1 VKLGVTQ
8 LGRGEEGLEVD
19 LDAVEG
25 GGCSRCLL
33 FRAGTAIRGGGAE
46 LNGGLQMA

>member
-25 GGCSRCLL
+25 GGAQDAFYL
-33 FRAGTAIRGGGAE
+33 
-46 LNGGLQMA
+46 GLGRRFEGEGQS